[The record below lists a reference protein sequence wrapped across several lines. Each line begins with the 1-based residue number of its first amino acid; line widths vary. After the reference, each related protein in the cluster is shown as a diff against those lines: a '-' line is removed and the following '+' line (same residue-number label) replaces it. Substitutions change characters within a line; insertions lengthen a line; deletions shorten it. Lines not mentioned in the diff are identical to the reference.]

1 MIEISTAPPFATVQD
16 LGRFG
21 YRASGVPVSG
31 AMDPDSMRIANTLIG
46 NPPDAAVIE
55 WALGGG
61 SIIFRRTLQ
70 YVVTGAVRAPRPM
83 TARAGDTV
91 MLAPPIHFFGR
102 FIYVAVEGGIDV
114 PVVLGSRSTY
124 LPGAFGGYKGRILRA
139 GDELPVGTSRGDGVV
154 AAYPPSEGDAIRVIF
169 GPHRAAFSDE
179 HRRQFLSTE
188 FKVSPASDRMGY
200 RLDGPP
206 LAGGQ
211 WGSRLSE
218 PVCPG
223 AIQITTSGQPI
234 VLMNDA
240 PTVGGYPVIGVV
252 HSDDLGRFAHRLPG
266 EAVKFVEISIAQGPE
281 VA

>member
-1 MIEISTAPPFATVQD
+1 MIEISMAPPFATVQD

-21 YRASGVPVSG
+21 HRASGVPVSG
-31 AMDPDSMRIANTLIG
+31 AMDPVSMRLANSLVG

-61 SIIFRRTLQ
+61 SLIFRRTLQ

-91 MLAPPIHFFGR
+91 VLAPPIHFFGR

-114 PVVLGSRSTY
+114 PLVLGSRSTY
-124 LPGAFGGYKGRILRA
+124 LPGAFGGYKGRILRT
-139 GDELPVGTSRGDGVV
+139 GDELPAGTNRGETL
-154 AAYPPSEGDAIRVIF
+154 AAPTAAAFDSDAIRVIF
-169 GPHRAAFSDE
+169 GPHRTAFTAE
-179 HRRQFLSTE
+179 QRQQFLSTE
-188 FKVSPASDRMGY
+188 FKVAQASDRMGY

-206 LAGGQ
+206 LVGGE

-223 AIQITTSGQPI
+223 AIQITTGGQPI
-234 VLMNDA
+234 VLMPDA

-252 HSDDLGRFAHRLPG
+252 HSADLGRVAQRLPG
-266 EAVKFVEISIAQGPE
+266 EAVQFVEVSI
-281 VA
+281 

>member
-21 YRASGVPVSG
+21 HRASGVPVSG
-31 AMDPDSMRIANTLIG
+31 AMDPDSLRLANSLVG
-46 NPPDAAVIE
+46 NAPDAAAIE

-61 SIIFRRTLQ
+61 SLIFRRPLQ

-91 MLAPPIHFFGR
+91 VLAPPIHFFGR

-114 PVVLGSRSTY
+114 PLVLGSRSTY
-124 LPGAFGGYKGRILRA
+124 LPGAFGGYKGRILRV
-139 GDELPVGTSRGDGVV
+139 GDELPVGQSR
-154 AAYPPSEGDAIRVIF
+154 AASSEPPASTAFDSDAIRVIV
-169 GPHRAAFSDE
+169 GPNRAAFTAE
-179 HRRQFLSTE
+179 QRQQFLSTE
-188 FKVSPASDRMGY
+188 FKVAQASDRMGY

-206 LAGGQ
+206 LAGGE
-211 WGSRLSE
+211 WGARLSE

-234 VLMNDA
+234 VLMPDA

-252 HSDDLGRFAHRLPG
+252 HSADLGRLAQRRPG
-266 EAVKFVEISIAQGPE
+266 EAVRFVESSGPTP
-281 VA
+281 AP